1 MIGSCNLRVKL
12 RIRFS
17 VRKTLLLSLLLLATV
32 AAAQTKR
39 PVLVEL
45 FTSEGCSSCPP
56 ADQLLFQLE
65 RQPVPDAE
73 VIVLGEHVDYWDQ
86 LGWLDRF
93 SSRAFTVRQQHYA
106 ERFGGDSYTPQMV
119 INGRVEFVGND
130 SEKALRSIA
139 QQAKSA
145 EPTEVHLVLNGD
157 HLHITVGGSDRHA
170 WNVLCAITERN
181 LSTKVGAG
189 ENHGREL
196 HHTAVVRQLSK
207 VGSTKDGHFEGDVP
221 LNLSRDWKPENLHA
235 IVFLQHGSAGEIRGA
250 AQIDLA
256 PKK

>member
-1 MIGSCNLRVKL
+1 MMAK
-12 RIRFS
+12 
-17 VRKTLLLSLLLLATV
+17 LSLLAILLMATLAT
-32 AAAQTKR
+32 AQSKT
-39 PVLVEL
+39 PVVVEL

-65 RQPVPDAE
+65 RQPIPDAE

-106 ERFGGDSYTPQMV
+106 DRFGGDSYTPQMV

-139 QQAKSA
+139 RQAKSA
-145 EPTEVHLVLNGD
+145 EPAEIHLARDGD
-157 HLHITVGGSDRHA
+157 RLHITVGGHDRHA
-170 WNVLCAITERN
+170 LTVLCAITERD
-181 LSTKVGAG
+181 LATKVGAG

-196 HHTAVVRQLSK
+196 HHTAVVRQLNK

-221 LNLSRDWKPENLHA
+221 LHLSSDWKAENLRA
-235 IVFLQHGSAGEIRGA
+235 IVFLQNGSAGEIRGA